1 MKVAIK
7 VEIFL
12 MLNIKLLLHFSQS
25 NLLNIKLLLKKTL
38 IKRTITLRNGPINNK
53 FLILSA
59 LAIDLDATACVSD
72 LPRRLT
78 SCLQFVVL

>member
-1 MKVAIK
+1 M
-7 VEIFL
+7 FL
-12 MLNIKLLLHFSQS
+12 Y
-25 NLLNIKLLLKKTL
+25 
-38 IKRTITLRNGPINNK
+38 R

-78 SCLQFVVL
+78 SCLQFCSYVSKWQNAYQWKISAYVPPQHCMQCKIIPPAFI